1 MHILCI
7 RYSIVLADTAV
18 LCMRVCIVCLPIRGA
33 PWRVLLQHCIMLQ
46 LFFIKCAIARFLC
59 AIRVFEVRASSSSP
73 RLPLFQ
79 VSFLLQPPCWASPR
93 RKIAYSVTHS
103 HNQSAYLMSRN
114 RSLHFGTRK
123 QNTIYTRNTKDKR
136 EKLSIANETKPWFG
150 TPFMT
155 FSQETAY
162 SYL

>member
-1 MHILCI
+1 
-7 RYSIVLADTAV
+7 
-18 LCMRVCIVCLPIRGA
+18 MRVCIVCLPIRGA

-73 RLPLFQ
+73 RLPLCQ

-136 EKLSIANETKPWFG
+136 EKTFHSERNKALVWYAFYDIQSRNGLFLPLIPYGDGWLSVILV
-150 TPFMT
+150 
-155 FSQETAY
+155 SLY
-162 SYL
+162 C